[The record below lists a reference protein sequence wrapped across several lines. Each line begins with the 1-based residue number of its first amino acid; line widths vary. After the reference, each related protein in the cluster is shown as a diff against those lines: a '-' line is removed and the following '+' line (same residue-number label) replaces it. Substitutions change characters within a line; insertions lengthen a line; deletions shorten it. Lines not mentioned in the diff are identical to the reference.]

1 MNMGWVR
8 GGSGK
13 EIMKIYS
20 ERCYEGITDAKMDVT
35 YSKMKELHAQ
45 QKAIFKDWYWV
56 ENMKTWGIIFCM
68 PISFNTDLPPWN
80 DSGDYVQHTEG
91 NMMTLTLVEDYLQE
105 QQDGNNI

>member
-35 YSKMKELHAQ
+35 YSNMKELHAQ
-45 QKAIFKDWYWV
+45 
-56 ENMKTWGIIFCM
+56 
-68 PISFNTDLPPWN
+68 
-80 DSGDYVQHTEG
+80 
-91 NMMTLTLVEDYLQE
+91 
-105 QQDGNNI
+105 